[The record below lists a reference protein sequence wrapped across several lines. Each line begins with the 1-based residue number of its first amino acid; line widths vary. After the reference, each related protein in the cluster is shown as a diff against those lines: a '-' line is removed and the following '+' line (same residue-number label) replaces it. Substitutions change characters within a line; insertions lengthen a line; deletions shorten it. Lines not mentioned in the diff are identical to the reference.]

1 MSPRTMY
8 TKSQARAIEAQT
20 KSESYRSQA
29 ELMQKQVEEA
39 RKREKE
45 LIRRKNDLF
54 EAFMQRFLV
63 QQSEDRAG
71 PAAKQVEPKV

>member
-1 MSPRTMY
+1 
-8 TKSQARAIEAQT
+8 
-20 KSESYRSQA
+20 
-29 ELMQKQVEEA
+29 MQKQVEET

-63 QQSEDRAG
+63 QQSEDRAILV
-71 PAAKQVEPKV
+71 AKQVEPKV